1 MSLSVLT
8 TIIATNNS
16 IVDIYAILYTV
27 TSDITLLEVVDEGEG
42 KGEALSGTGRFAL
55 VLIVDFEEVITVVA
69 LIGVVT
75 GEDLNEAA
83 AAVVHRVTG
92 AAVGLV
98 FMDVVVDGTVVL
110 LAVVEALSEVAVA
123 VWKGVVGVVGKVRLE
138 GERLV
143 LLVEHST
150 VALPDLPPDPSR
162 GRGGP
167 R

>member
-123 VWKGVVGVVGKVRLE
+123 VWIGVVGVVGKVRLE